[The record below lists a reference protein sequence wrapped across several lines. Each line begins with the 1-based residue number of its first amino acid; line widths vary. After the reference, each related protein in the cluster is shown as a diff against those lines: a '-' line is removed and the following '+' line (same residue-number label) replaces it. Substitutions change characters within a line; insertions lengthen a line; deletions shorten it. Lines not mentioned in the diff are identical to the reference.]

1 MQASQETPEELRHAF
16 GHLPSG
22 VVAVCALVGGRPV
35 GMAASS
41 FVPVSLKPPLVS
53 FCAARTSRTWEALS
67 RRRASVSA
75 CSPRTTGPCAG
86 VLASSAEDRFA
97 DVRWQAGESGA
108 VFLPGT
114 VLWLECAL
122 DSESRG
128 GRPRD
133 RRTTATR
140 NRIVSAG
147 EAVGVPPGTSS
158 DSTRP
163 SPRPESRFG
172 GTDGRRCRFVAST
185 SRSP

>member
-53 FCAARTSRTWEALS
+53 FCAARTSRTWEALRQVPS
-67 RRRASVSA
+67 LGVSVLAEDHTTLCRA
-75 CSPRTTGPCAG
+75 
-86 VLASSAEDRFA
+86 LASSAEDRFA

-122 DSESRG
+122 DSEVEAGDHVIAVLRLRG
-128 GRPRD
+128 TALFPQVRPLVFHQGHFERLGSSQPPA
-133 RRTTATR
+133 RTHA
-140 NRIVSAG
+140 SA
-147 EAVGVPPGTSS
+147 
-158 DSTRP
+158 
-163 SPRPESRFG
+163 
-172 GTDGRRCRFVAST
+172 
-185 SRSP
+185 

>member
-53 FCAARTSRTWEALS
+53 FCAARTSRTWEALRQVPS
-67 RRRASVSA
+67 LGVSVLAEDHATLCRA
-75 CSPRTTGPCAG
+75 
-86 VLASSAEDRFA
+86 LASSAEDRFA

-122 DSESRG
+122 DSEVEAGDHVIAVLRLRG
-128 GRPRD
+128 TALFPQVRPLVFHQGHFERLGPSQPPA
-133 RRTTATR
+133 RTHA
-140 NRIVSAG
+140 SA
-147 EAVGVPPGTSS
+147 
-158 DSTRP
+158 
-163 SPRPESRFG
+163 
-172 GTDGRRCRFVAST
+172 
-185 SRSP
+185 